1 MISILSG
8 SSRKNSNTLRVAKAI
23 QKQLLSKQQESIVI
37 DFHGYDIPNFNQE
50 NMNNNELSEW
60 MSRVQHA
67 MSHSELIFV
76 LSPEYNW
83 LPSAE
88 MIQFINQTTSSHF
101 GTMWENK
108 TFAIVGTSSGRGG
121 RLPAIHLSNAINKI
135 ISVFNYHSIVSAKIF
150 ESQFTPNALDEN
162 GNSIGNSEYDKGLT
176 QFVDYSLSI
185 SHRFSKK

>member
-1 MISILSG
+1 MITILSG

-23 QKQLLSKQQESIVI
+23 QNQLLNKQIGSNII

-50 NMNNNELSEW
+50 NINNNELSDW
-60 MSRVQHA
+60 MSNVNKT
-67 MSHSELIFV
+67 MSNSDLIFV

-108 TFAIVGTSSGRGG
+108 TFAIVGTSNGRGG

-150 ESQFTPNALDEN
+150 ESQFTPAALDEN
-162 GNSIGNSEYDKGLT
+162 GNSIGNHEYDKGLLH
-176 QFVDYSLSI
+176 FIDYSLSI
-185 SHRFSKK
+185 SQRFSKK

>member
-1 MISILSG
+1 MITILSG

-23 QKQLLSKQQESIVI
+23 QNQLTTKQIESEVI

-50 NMNNNELSEW
+50 NINNNQLSEW
-60 MSRVQHA
+60 MSHVNKA
-67 MSHSELIFV
+67 MSASDLIFV

-88 MIQFINQTTSSHF
+88 SIQFINQTTSSHF
-101 GTMWENK
+101 SSMWENK

-150 ESQFTPNALDEN
+150 ESQFTSAALDEN
-162 GNSIGNSEYDKGLT
+162 GNSIGNSEYDKGLH
-176 QFVDYSLSI
+176 QFIDYSLSI
-185 SHRFSKK
+185 SQRFSNK